1 MTLCHVVRILPA
13 SRVERVSCHNHTPE
27 PMESVK
33 ILYHV
38 FWNQY
43 LKSERLRYHMIVFPS
58 KPKIF
63 RLASWGT
70 WSRGVDQ
77 MLHKQ
82 LRARP
87 CIIQIQ
93 PIWVAM
99 HSPHPAPPQNIPH
112 RSSTYIITDEPISTH
127 HHHSTE
133 FILWADFYLAAL
145 GLRCSM
151 QTVRCGMQDRF
162 LTRDKSWAPALT
174 AWSLQP
180 LDHQGSPRVHSW
192 CGMFYGFRQRYS
204 SQDPWLQYHT
214 E

>member
-1 MTLCHVVRILPA
+1 MSIYSLAQNTHNLSHYQHPTQNSLEVLVVRIP
-13 SRVERVSCHNHTPE
+13 SFHCHGP
-27 PMESVK
+27 VW
-33 ILYHV
+33 ILRQGTEILQATRH
-38 FWNQY
+38 NQ
-43 LKSERLRYHMIVFPS
+43 KNN
-58 KPKIF
+58 
-63 RLASWGT
+63 
-70 WSRGVDQ
+70 
-77 MLHKQ
+77 
-82 LRARP
+82 
-87 CIIQIQ
+87 
-93 PIWVAM
+93 
-99 HSPHPAPPQNIPH
+99 SPHPAPPQNIPH

-192 CGMFYGFRQRYS
+192 CGMFYGFWQRYS